1 MADHCLASPTRNVA
15 AWPRHLGAALL
26 ALAATAAV
34 ASPEAQAALEA
45 RVARLSEELRCLV
58 CRNQSLA
65 DSDAE
70 LARDL
75 KRELRE
81 QLASGRSEDEVRDYL
96 VQRYGDFVLYRPPL
110 KPSTALLWLGP
121 LLLPLAGLGLLWSR
135 WRRSRELQEQDDEA
149 SAVADE
155 ERSA

>member
-1 MADHCLASPTRNVA
+1 VAEPRRIASPLRTA
-15 AWPRHLGAALL
+15 AALL
-26 ALAATAAV
+26 ALAAGCAAV
-34 ASPEAQAALEA
+34 SASEAANDALDA

-81 QLASGRSEDEVRDYL
+81 QLAAGRSEEEVRDYL

-110 KPSTALLWLGP
+110 KASTALLWAGP
-121 LLLPLAGLGLLWSR
+121 LLLPLAGLALLWT
-135 WRRSRELQEQDDEA
+135 RRRRQGGLPADDEA
-149 SAVADE
+149 AATAHE
-155 ERSA
+155 EEQA

>member
-1 MADHCLASPTRNVA
+1 MAERGVQAVGPGTG
-15 AWPRHLGAALL
+15 AWARRAGALLL
-26 ALAATAAV
+26 ALAAGAA
-34 ASPEAQAALEA
+34 AAALPDPVLEA

-81 QLASGRSEDEVRDYL
+81 QLAAGRSEGEVRDYL

-110 KPSTALLWLGP
+110 KASTALLWIAP
-121 LLLPLAGLGLLWSR
+121 LLLPLAGLAVLWSR
-135 WRRSRELQEQDDEA
+135 WRRARGEDDEDA
-149 SAVADE
+149 APVQGGEGA
-155 ERSA
+155 A

>member
-1 MADHCLASPTRNVA
+1 MAERSAQAVEPAVGVWARRA
-15 AWPRHLGAALL
+15 AALLL
-26 ALAATAAV
+26 ALAAGAA
-34 ASPEAQAALEA
+34 AAALPDATLEA

-110 KPSTALLWLGP
+110 KASTALLWSVP
-121 LLLPLAGLGLLWSR
+121 LLLPLAGLALLWSR
-135 WRRSRELQEQDDEA
+135 WRRARGEDDEDA
-149 SAVADE
+149 APAQGGE
-155 ERSA
+155 GAA

>member
-1 MADHCLASPTRNVA
+1 MAERSLLLHAPGGA
-15 AWPRHLGAALL
+15 AWPRQAGALML
-26 ALAATAAV
+26 ALAASV
-34 ASPEAQAALEA
+34 AGASAPADAALEA

-65 DSDAE
+65 DSDAG
-70 LARDL
+70 LAQDL

-110 KPSTALLWLGP
+110 KASTGLLWFGP
-121 LLLPLAGLGLLWSR
+121 LLLPLAGLGLLWAR
-135 WRRSRELQEQDDEA
+135 WRRSRDAGDEA
-149 SAVADE
+149 APEAE
-155 ERSA
+155 EAGRS